1 MKNILLIAS
10 ILLTTF
16 YTFAQTPT
24 NGLVAYYTFDGNAQD
39 ASGNGNHGILYNCVP
54 YLDRSG
60 NPSSNSVSFILPAN
74 FAGNTFST
82 YNPNVGS
89 GIVIENSSSLIISN
103 QFSFSFWLKQQNVPT
118 TSSIFTKTNG
128 NDGFGNGA
136 GMGVGVGM
144 NFLNTPFGDRFVN
157 FSTGNNGSSFGY
169 YGYAGPG
176 IYRFFEWFHMVVT
189 YDGTTIKM
197 FYNNQLVSSQSY
209 NIDVNTINDKKLIIG
224 GILKQSTQT
233 LLKNVSFQGSIDDF
247 RVYNRALTDME
258 IKGLYYEESCKTNS
272 TVRDVKATPATN
284 QSFDAT
290 WLQNLSNVNYYQ
302 YRFKKINE
310 TNWSAISNH
319 TNPNFFGVQNLQQGQ
334 SYHYQIKAV
343 CANGQ
348 QTNWFTSPTAT
359 LSIKRPRLSSD
370 LAIRSFKIEQ
380 GSANIQVSPWDC
392 TPNNKIR
399 IKIRGTSG
407 FTQDY
412 VVTANTS
419 GNATQSVPTTQMTS
433 GDYTVNIQDEGP
445 ASAPYST
452 PISGSEIISFKVSEP
467 PIVSKIDITSAFYV
481 DGANQFK
488 VNWKDFIERGTPYAA
503 ENVNTGIRTGSY
515 RIELGKEVSP
525 NNISW
530 LTSNTLTF
538 SDRVLQTKE
547 FSFTIP
553 QSTAPTAGKYFIRI
567 TDLVKPTSTKTSN
580 AINYS
585 SNALFTTSRIY
596 ADEFTPPTSGLNF
609 DFINGITADGT
620 ARFFIRIN
628 RNSTFITK
636 VRIELYDEN
645 YSQTGGKSILG
656 KLMVKSNGVNGYN
669 TEANN
674 ATAINL
680 DNTTLENNN
689 FWFWYVAPDD
699 FYQNSTHQFADKREV
714 KIKVI
719 AYDNANTI
727 LGENESVLSIVRPPL
742 MLVHGLGGDGDT
754 NLEGKGT
761 WEKFAY
767 DFSGTEKKFNVL
779 GLHKAISIP
788 QMSGDGSFKTNA
800 DKLIEGELQKPIN
813 EMRRNGYVCSKVD
826 YVAHSMGGC
835 MLRAAIDRTNEF
847 YDEKNYGLGYVN
859 KFITLTTPHNGSPL
873 GDVVQE
879 LAGYSN
885 NLNTWAL
892 EDKLTTFFSYTGSYI
907 QSASEAVSNMAIKQS
922 NGGIRFRAVNGQ
934 KTHSHVIVSDIVQPN
949 SREQTINTFNS
960 ISPIANITDGIVAF
974 NLMADIIFKGAMRKA
989 KLLSDVNLETNL
1001 ESIKKRT
1008 DGGIEELI
1016 QTSIE
1021 TIDFLNY
1028 YSGVAATSTYNNYLF
1043 DSDIIVPLN
1052 SQLAGL
1058 SLNSSNVTQNVNSAY
1073 SNYLNYSA
1081 SHNFSPNKITWNKV
1095 AGNRVLELLNT
1106 PIISNRFGNLPAG
1119 VTVQSKTEELN
1130 KNETSLSSVTLPMI
1144 KTLRNT
1150 NIAKIVSPSSGS
1162 VTNLGDTF
1170 EIKTEVL
1177 DTTNQIYSNLYFSEK
1192 IIPLS
1197 KTNSNTT
1204 NIATSNNEIGKK
1216 IIYFE
1221 SMYKFGNDSL
1231 VTYWDS
1237 TSINI
1242 NSIVAP
1248 NTISTNSQSITIFKG
1263 DTLNTILNLTYPNY
1277 TAYLDSRQLGITAI
1291 SSDPSV
1297 LKINPSNNDLIGVST
1312 GYASVIYTYAGVT
1325 TKLFVEVL
1333 YDDKNCPYLLSHN
1346 SLSLSSGAYKASSYI
1361 TSTTNINTGTSYQ
1374 AGNAISL
1381 LPPFQAGANETF
1393 SATIES
1399 CLTIPTD
1406 GQIAYYGFDGNTNDS
1421 SGNNN
1426 NLISNGTT
1434 TLVADR
1440 KNQVMKASG
1449 YGGNTNVGY
1458 QSALNSTSLQ
1468 FTTGF
1473 SISLWYKLPSY
1484 EGMDGYRRQN
1494 INGYQIFVAKEGDR
1508 SGFYIGVSNDIANN
1522 KQAIN
1527 FTNNPS
1533 SGVNNFNIIANPDGT
1548 SSSNLNKWIHLV
1560 VTAGNGNVKIF
1571 IDGILKNTASVS
1583 NFDFTGMNSKNLYLG
1598 TMQALGTYWYPYS
1611 GALDEAR
1618 IYNRALTS
1626 VEVLQIYNAEKP

>member
-1 MKNILLIAS
+1 MKKY
-10 ILLTTF
+10 LLTLFFFLTVCKDIF
-16 YTFAQTPT
+16 CQLPT
-24 NGLVAYYTFDGNAQD
+24 NGLVAYYNFNSNINDQSVNSNNATGAPFYGIDRFGVLNNCLYIYQDGYSGSNTGTFGL
-39 ASGNGNHGILYNCVP
+39 SI
-54 YLDRSG
+54 
-60 NPSSNSVSFILPAN
+60 PSSATLNSLSNN
-74 FAGNTFST
+74 FTFSAWVKIVQGWGGT
-82 YNPNVGS
+82 NKSCYIFRKGGFGPFSTSEYGISLNWLNEGTSFSCNGISISPLNLGS
-89 GIVIENSSSLIISN
+89 WIHVTFISN
-103 QFSFSFWLKQQNVPT
+103 NNNTKVFINGIQN
-118 TSSIFTKTNG
+118 
-128 NDGFGNGA
+128 
-136 GMGVGVGM
+136 
-144 NFLNTPFGDRFVN
+144 
-157 FSTGNNGSSFGY
+157 GNNGYYPTILNGSASLNIAPTTLSQGFGE
-169 YGYAGPG
+169 GYL
-176 IYRFFEWFHMVVT
+176 
-189 YDGTTIKM
+189 D
-197 FYNNQLVSSQSY
+197 
-209 NIDVNTINDKKLIIG
+209 DVRI
-224 GILKQSTQT
+224 
-233 LLKNVSFQGSIDDF
+233 
-247 RVYNRALTDME
+247 YNRALSDTE
-258 IKGLYYEESCKTNS
+258 VKQLYLEESCKS
-272 TVRDVKATPATN
+272 TSIVHDIKATPATN

-290 WLQNLSNVNYYQ
+290 WLQNLSDVSYYQ

-310 TNWSAISNH
+310 TTWSATSNH

-348 QTNWFTSPTAT
+348 QTGWFTSPTAT

-370 LAIRSFKIEQ
+370 LAIRGFKITQ

-392 TPNNKIR
+392 TPNNRIR
-399 IKIRGTSG
+399 IKLRASSG

-412 VVTANTS
+412 VVTANAS
-419 GNATQSVPTTQMTS
+419 GNATQSMPTTQMTS
-433 GDYTVNIQDEGP
+433 GDYTISIQDEGP
-445 ASAPYST
+445 TSAPYTT
-452 PISGSEIISFKVSEP
+452 PITGSETISFKVTEP
-467 PIVSKIDITSAFYV
+467 PVVSKIDITSAFYV

-488 VNWKDFIERGTPYAA
+488 VNWKDFIERGTPYAT
-503 ENVNTGIRTGSY
+503 ENANTGIRTGSY
-515 RIELGKEVSP
+515 TIELGKEVSA

-530 LTSNTLTF
+530 LTTNTLTF

-553 QSTAPTAGKYFIRI
+553 QSTAPTAGKYYIRI

-620 ARFFIRIN
+620 ARFFLRIN

-645 YSQTGGKSILG
+645 NSQTGGKSILG

-669 TEANN
+669 AEANN

-719 AYDNANTI
+719 AYDNTNSI
-727 LGENESVLSIVRPPL
+727 LGVSESFLSIVRPPL
-742 MLVHGLGGDGDT
+742 MLVHGLGGVGDE

-767 DFSGTEKKFNVL
+767 DFSGTEKKFNTL

-788 QMSGDGSFKTNA
+788 QMFEERSFEENANKLLIDGV
-800 DKLIEGELQKPIN
+800 LQKPID

-835 MLRAAIDRTNEF
+835 MVRAAIDRTNEF
-847 YDEKNYGLGYVN
+847 YNEKNYGLGYVN

-879 LAGYSN
+879 LARYSN
-885 NLNTWAL
+885 NLNTVAL
-892 EDKLTTFFSYTGSYI
+892 NKELTTFFRYEGLII
-907 QSASEAVSNMAIKQS
+907 QSASDAVSNMAIKKS
-922 NGGIRFRAVNGQ
+922 NGGIRFKTVNGQ

-960 ISPIANITDGIVAF
+960 ISPIANKSDGIVAF
-974 NLMADIIFKGAMRKA
+974 NLMADIIFKGAVKKAILSSDANLIA
-989 KLLSDVNLETNL
+989 KLT
-1001 ESIKKRT
+1001 SIKLRAFQ
-1008 DGGIEELI
+1008 GIESESI
-1016 QTSIE
+1016 QTSEE

-1028 YSGVAATSTYNNYLF
+1028 YSGVVATSTYNNYLF

-1058 SLNSSNVTQNVNSAY
+1058 GLNSPNVTQNVNPAY
-1073 SNYLNYSA
+1073 GNYLNYLA
-1081 SHNFSPNKITWNKV
+1081 SHNFSPNKITWDKV

-1106 PIISNRFGNLPAG
+1106 PIVSNKFGGLPAG
-1119 VTVQSKTEELN
+1119 EVIQSTSSNLQSKSEEVS
-1130 KNETSLSSVTLPMI
+1130 KKETNLSSSTLPVI
-1144 KTLRNT
+1144 KNVRNT
-1150 NIAKIVSPSSGS
+1150 NVAKIVSPSSGN
-1162 VTNLGDTF
+1162 VTNLGDIF
-1170 EIKTEVL
+1170 EIKTEIL
-1177 DTTNQIYSNLYFSEK
+1177 DTTNQIYSNIYFLNK
-1192 IIPLS
+1192 ITPLT

-1216 IIYFE
+1216 VIYFE

-1242 NSIVAP
+1242 NSIITP
-1248 NTISTNSQSITIFKG
+1248 NTISTNSQSITILKG
-1263 DTLNTILNLTYPNY
+1263 DTLNITLNLTYPNY
-1277 TAYLDSRQLGITAI
+1277 TAYLDSRQLGVTAV
-1291 SSDPSV
+1291 SSNPSI

-1312 GYASVIYTYAGVT
+1312 GHASVVYTFGGIT

-1346 SLSLSSGAYKASSYI
+1346 SLNLSSGVYNASSYI
-1361 TSTTNINTGTSYQ
+1361 TSTTNINTGTSYR
-1374 AGNAISL
+1374 AGKYISL

-1406 GQIAYYGFDGNTNDS
+1406 GQIAYYGFDGNTNDG

-1434 TLVADR
+1434 TSVADR

-1626 VEVLQIYNAEKP
+1626 AEVSQIYNAEKP

>member
-1 MKNILLIAS
+1 MWCCFRGRYCPWQDAEKFNYS
-10 ILLTTF
+10 DKPKTTF
-16 YTFAQTPT
+16 VMKKLIFLLAFTLSFNFIFAQAPT
-24 NGLVAYYTFDGNAQD
+24 NGLVAYYNFNSNINDN
-39 ASGNGNHGILYNCVP
+39 SGNNNNATGTSFYATDRFGQANSSLYVYQNGF
-54 YLDRSG
+54 SG
-60 NPSSNSVSFILPAN
+60 SANGTFGLTIPSSTTLNSLTNNLTYTAWVKITNGWAGFYKSCYILRKGSHPFSSESTTQYG
-74 FAGNTFST
+74 FALRW
-82 YNPNVGS
+82 
-89 GIVIENSSSLIISN
+89 SSSNTGYSCNFIEIAPITSESWYHITYVVAN
-103 QFSFSFWLKQQNVPT
+103 NV
-118 TSSIFTKTNG
+118 TKVYINGVKNG
-128 NDGFGNGA
+128 NDEYMSTISSGTGNLFIAPVTLSEGFGE
-136 GMGVGVGM
+136 
-144 NFLNTPFGDRFVN
+144 
-157 FSTGNNGSSFGY
+157 GY
-169 YGYAGPG
+169 
-176 IYRFFEWFHMVVT
+176 
-189 YDGTTIKM
+189 
-197 FYNNQLVSSQSY
+197 L
-209 NIDVNTINDKKLIIG
+209 
-224 GILKQSTQT
+224 
-233 LLKNVSFQGSIDDF
+233 DDI
-247 RVYNRALTDME
+247 RIYNRPLTDLE
-258 IKGLYYEESCKTNS
+258 IKGLYYEESCKS
-272 TVRDVKATPATN
+272 TSIVREIKATPATN

-290 WLQNLSNVNYYQ
+290 WLQNLSDASYYQ

-319 TNPNFFGVQNLQQGQ
+319 TNPNFFGIQNLQQGQ

-348 QTNWFTSPTAT
+348 QTGWFTSPTAT

-407 FTQDY
+407 FRQDY
-412 VVTANTS
+412 VVTANAS
-419 GNATQSVPTTQMTS
+419 GNATQSVPTAQMTS
-433 GDYTVNIQDEGP
+433 GDYTVSIQDEGP
-445 ASAPYST
+445 ASAPYPT
-452 PISGSEIISFKVSEP
+452 PISGIEIISFKVVEP

-488 VNWKDFIERGTPYAA
+488 VNWKDFIERGTPYAT
-503 ENVNTGIRTGSY
+503 ENLNTGIRTGSY

-530 LTSNTLTF
+530 LTTNTLTF

-553 QSTAPTAGKYFIRI
+553 QSTVPTVGKYYIRI

-580 AINYS
+580 GINYS
-585 SNALFTTSRIY
+585 TSGLFTTSKLY
-596 ADEFTPPTSGLNF
+596 ADEFTPPTSGLNL

-620 ARFFIRIN
+620 ARFFLRIN

-645 YSQTGGKSILG
+645 NSQTGGKSILG

-669 TEANN
+669 AEANN

-699 FYQNSTHQFADKREV
+699 FYQNSTHQFADKRDV

-800 DKLIEGELQKPIN
+800 DKLIEGELQKPID

-847 YDEKNYGLGYVN
+847 YNEKNYGLGYVN

-873 GDVVQE
+873 GDIVQE
-879 LAGYSN
+879 LAPYAN
-885 NLNTWAL
+885 NSITFYGKA
-892 EDKLTTFFSYTGSYI
+892 EFKTFFRYNKDGNILTSRIIEG
-907 QSASEAVSNMAIKQS
+907 ASEAVSNMAIKQS
-922 NGGIRFRAVNGQ
+922 NGGIRFQSVNGE

-960 ISPIANITDGIVAF
+960 ISPIANITDGIMAF
-974 NLMADIIFKGAMRKA
+974 NLMADIIFKGAVKKA
-989 KLLSDVNLETNL
+989 LLSLDTNL
-1001 ESIKKRT
+1001 MIKLISVKLRAFQ
-1008 DGGIEELI
+1008 GIESESI
-1016 QTSIE
+1016 QTSEE

-1028 YSGVAATSTYNNYLF
+1028 YAGVAAPSTFNNYLF
-1043 DSDIIVPLN
+1043 DSDVIVPLS

-1058 SLNSSNVTQNVNSAY
+1058 GLNSPNVTQNVDSAY
-1073 SNYLNYSA
+1073 SNYLDYKA
-1081 SHNFSPNKITWNKV
+1081 SHNFSPNKITWDKV

-1106 PIISNRFGNLPAG
+1106 PIVSNKFGSLPAG
-1119 VTVQSKTEELN
+1119 AVLQSKTEELD
-1130 KNETSLSSVTLPMI
+1130 KKEPSLSSATSPII
-1144 KTLRNT
+1144 KTVRNT
-1150 NIAKIVSPSSGS
+1150 NFSKIVSPSFNS
-1162 VTNLGDTF
+1162 VTNLGDIVS
-1170 EIKTEVL
+1170 IKTEIL
-1177 DTTNQIYSNLYFSEK
+1177 DTTNQIYSNIYFLNK
-1192 IIPLS
+1192 ITPLS

-1263 DTLNTILNLTYPNY
+1263 DILNTILNLTYPNY

-1333 YDDKNCPYLLSHN
+1333 YDNKNCPYSLNHN
-1346 SLSLSSGAYKASSYI
+1346 SLNLSSGTYNAGSYI
-1361 TSTTNINTGTSYQ
+1361 TSTTNVNTGTSYQ
-1374 AGNAISL
+1374 AGKSIVL

-1393 SATIES
+1393 SASIKS
-1399 CLTIPTD
+1399 CFTIPTN
-1406 GQIAYYGFDGNTNDS
+1406 GLIAHYPLDGNANDE
-1421 SGNNN
+1421 SGNYRHGTIIGNVVS
-1426 NLISNGTT
+1426 IS
-1434 TLVADR
+1434 DR
-1440 KNQVMKASG
+1440 KGNANSAYQFSGAVLNYISIPDNASLCSNTLTLNAWVNFAPSEGGYIINKGRDITNGSYRLSTGGIGGQVLYNGINDASYASVPTNQWVMLTGVISG
-1449 YGGNTNVGY
+1449 N
-1458 QSALNSTSLQ
+1458 SAKY
-1468 FTTGF
+1468 FV
-1473 SISLWYKLPSY
+1473 
-1484 EGMDGYRRQN
+1484 
-1494 INGYQIFVAKEGDR
+1494 NGVQ
-1508 SGFYIGVSNDIANN
+1508 VSSATLSN
-1522 KQAIN
+1522 N
-1527 FTNNPS
+1527 FTCS
-1533 SGVNNFNIIANPDGT
+1533 SIGQPLTIGNHYYNGVPNIWA
-1548 SSSNLNKWIHLV
+1548 
-1560 VTAGNGNVKIF
+1560 
-1571 IDGILKNTASVS
+1571 
-1583 NFDFTGMNSKNLYLG
+1583 
-1598 TMQALGTYWYPYS
+1598 YPYK
-1611 GALDEAR
+1611 GKIDDVR
-1618 IYNRALTS
+1618 IYNRALTDA
-1626 VEVLQIYNAEKP
+1626 EVYGIFSAEKP